1 MLINFLK
8 EMIQRYGY
16 YDYSWHSRRLGRVDR
31 RVLWEGGHLSGLL
44 QGAAALIVFGGTI
57 AAVIVSFPAT
67 RLRTIPAALKLAF
80 GRSNRSSDELID
92 AIVDMSVTAR
102 RDGVL
107 ALERISADHE
117 DPFLRE
123 GMQMVVDGNDPEM
136 VRHILELDI
145 NAAEQ
150 KHEGYAKIF
159 ESAGDMLLPWGS
171 SVPSWA

>member
-1 MLINFLK
+1 MILINFLK

-16 YDYSWHSRRLGRVDR
+16 YDYSWHSRRSGRVDR
-31 RVLWEGGHLSGLL
+31 RVLWEGGHLSGLCRR
-44 QGAAALIVFGGTI
+44 GALIVFGGTI
-57 AAVIVSFPAT
+57 AAVIVSFLHPAPYD
-67 RLRTIPAALKLAF
+67 PA
-80 GRSNRSSDELID
+80 RSSWPSAAHNRSTDELID

-107 ALERISADHE
+107 ALERISAEHE

-136 VRHILELDI
+136 VRQILELDI

-159 ESAGDMLLPWGS
+159 ESAGGYALPWGS
-171 SVPSWA
+171 SVPSWD

>member
-1 MLINFLK
+1 M
-8 EMIQRYGY
+8 G
-16 YDYSWHSRRLGRVDR
+16 RRASERPA
-31 RVLWEGGHLSGLL
+31 

-57 AAVIVSFPAT
+57 AAVIVSSRPPGSAPS
-67 RLRTIPAALKLAF
+67 RRAQAGLRP
-80 GRSNRSSDELID
+80 RNRSSDELID